1 MRPFI
6 KLETTKTFTSFFE
19 IELVIILTDVAVL
32 RSCCVTDLELRI
44 INGMSREEIDN
55 WIREGIIREKKIVK

>member
-6 KLETTKTFTSFFE
+6 KLETTKTFTSFYE

-44 INGMSREEIDN
+44 INGMSREEIGN
-55 WIREGIIREKKIVK
+55 